1 MPSDGFE
8 AQGEESKTFEKKI
21 NAVICFPFFQIIS
34 NTPNVKIH
42 VKSGMTFKIM
52 AN

>member
-1 MPSDGFE
+1 MPSDRFE

-21 NAVICFPFFQIIS
+21 NDVICFPLFEIIS

-42 VKSGMTFKIM
+42 VKAERLSR
-52 AN
+52 